1 MSEIREVIIVDLKT
15 GSCVKCRIKDRMLIN
30 ITDGNVLECCF
41 DTEDTLK
48 KFLDGNPDIIE
59 VDLEALSEKNKQKET
74 F

>member
-48 KFLDGNPDIIE
+48 KFIDGNPDVVE
-59 VDLEALSEKNKQKET
+59 VDLETLAERKQLK
-74 F
+74 